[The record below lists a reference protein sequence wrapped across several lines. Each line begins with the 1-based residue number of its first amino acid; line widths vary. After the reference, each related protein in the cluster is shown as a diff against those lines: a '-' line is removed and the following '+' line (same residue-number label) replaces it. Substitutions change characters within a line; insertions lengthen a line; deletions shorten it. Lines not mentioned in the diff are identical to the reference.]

1 MQSIKRTT
9 IKDVAKMANV
19 SPSTV
24 SRVISNSPRISEETA
39 KRVKHCMNEL
49 GYYPNAIARSL
60 ANKTSKTIGL
70 IMPVRPG
77 ETLLNPFF
85 QEALRGIVRGATVC
99 FYDVLLATFQ
109 GGEDEIDSMRKLI
122 SASKIDGVILM
133 TSRVNDKAIKYL
145 REINFPFCVIGSP
158 LDDKQI
164 FNHVDNDNITASYEL
179 TKHLIDEGKKK
190 IAIIAGDKNLIATV
204 HRIKGYEKAL
214 IETQCQLDENL
225 IYTGDFDEKT
235 GYTYAKYLFEN
246 KINPDAILAT
256 DDLVAFG
263 VVRYLLEKDIK
274 IPDEVAVASFN
285 NSILSRQFQIPIT
298 SVDIHADTLGEEAV
312 KILIEYMQEGK
323 VKRKIVPHTIHIRRS
338 SLSKSSRF

>member
-1 MQSIKRTT
+1 
-9 IKDVAKMANV
+9 
-19 SPSTV
+19 
-24 SRVISNSPRISEETA
+24 
-39 KRVKHCMNEL
+39 
-49 GYYPNAIARSL
+49 
-60 ANKTSKTIGL
+60 
-70 IMPVRPG
+70 
-77 ETLLNPFF
+77 
-85 QEALRGIVRGATVC
+85 
-99 FYDVLLATFQ
+99 
-109 GGEDEIDSMRKLI
+109 
-122 SASKIDGVILM
+122 M

-214 IETQCQLDENL
+214 IETQCKLDENL

-235 GYTYAKYLFEN
+235 GYTYAKYLFDN

-338 SLSKSSRF
+338 SSSKSSRF

>member
-39 KRVKHCMNEL
+39 KRVKLCMKEL

-60 ANKTSKTIGL
+60 ASSVSNTIGL

-85 QEALRGIVRGATVC
+85 QEALRGIVRGATT
-99 FYDVLLATFQ
+99 FSYDVLLSTFQ
-109 GGEDEIDSMRKLI
+109 GDEDEIESMKKLI

-133 TSRVNDKAIKYL
+133 TSRVNDKAIAYL
-145 REINFPFCVIGSP
+145 TEINFPFCVIGSP
-158 LDDKQI
+158 LDEGQT

-179 TKHLIDEGKKK
+179 TKHLIQQGKKK
-190 IAIIAGDKNLIATV
+190 ISIIAGDKNMIATV

-214 IETQCQLDENL
+214 IEAKYEIDENL
-225 IYTGDFDEKT
+225 IYIGDFDEKT
-235 GYTYAKYLFEN
+235 GYIYAKYLFDN

-263 VVRYLLEKDIK
+263 VVRYLLENNIE
-274 IPDEVAVASFN
+274 IPNEVAVASFN

-312 KILIEYMQEGK
+312 KILLENIEGGNIK
-323 VKRKIVPHTIHIRRS
+323 KTIVPHTIHIR
-338 SLSKSSRF
+338 KSSANLSSHF

>member
-39 KRVKHCMNEL
+39 KRVKHCMKEL

-60 ANKTSKTIGL
+60 ANSVSNTIGL
-70 IMPVRPG
+70 IMPIRPG

-85 QEALRGIVRGATVC
+85 QEALRGIVRGATAYS
-99 FYDVLLATFQ
+99 YDVLLATFQ
-109 GGEDEIDSMRKLI
+109 GGEDEIDSMKKLI

-145 REINFPFCVIGSP
+145 KEIDFPFCVIGSP
-158 LDDKQI
+158 LEEGEI

-179 TKHLIDEGKKK
+179 TNHLIKEGKKK
-190 IAIIAGDKNLIATV
+190 ISIIAGDKNMIATV

-214 IETQCQLDENL
+214 NEVNYKVDENL
-225 IYTGDFDEKT
+225 IYIGDFDEKT
-235 GYTYAKYLFEN
+235 GYTYAKYLFDN

-256 DDLVAFG
+256 DDLVVFG
-263 VVRYLLEKDIK
+263 VVRYLLERGIE

-312 KILIEYMQEGK
+312 KLLLENIEGGNIK
-323 VKRKIVPHTIHIRRS
+323 KIIVPHTIHIR
-338 SLSKSSRF
+338 KSSANLSSHF